1 MQAVSPAEQ
10 KELLTLMSHAQ
21 RGRMEEQRCVL
32 TVSPQTS
39 PKRKLAQSAAG
50 SRLIYVFCVLP
61 AVSLYTNTFDSKP
74 KRKVLLLMRTEVMS
88 NVNST

>member
-61 AVSLYTNTFDSKP
+61 AVSCIQINLTQTKT
-74 KRKVLLLMRTEVMS
+74 KVISLDA
-88 NVNST
+88 N